1 MPLPIAAIAPIA
13 LRYGLRYG
21 TVALAA
27 WAVARATRKGARDQ
41 KAEDALDR
49 MPEGVTARRDGSPGG
64 TDSQANAGL
73 RLRRVFRRKADGPG
87 VEIDLAA
94 LGRFRIRKV

>member
-1 MPLPIAAIAPIA
+1 MPLPLAAIAPVA

-21 TVALAA
+21 SVALAT
-27 WAVARATRKGARDQ
+27 WAVARAARTGTRDQ

-49 MPEGVTARRDGSPGG
+49 MPEGMTARREPEQG
-64 TDSQANAGL
+64 NATL
-73 RLRRVFRRKADGPG
+73 RLRRVLRRRPDGPG
-87 VEIDLAA
+87 LEIDLAA